1 MNKKVSIILILVLA
15 IIGIVVWFVFKDNV
29 VKESDQVDYLILGN
43 NTLWEKKNDTWRS
56 LDSDKLDKDINYT
69 VYVDNFYKGI
79 YQIDYINTWNVYT
92 ADSNLF
98 YEGNLLA
105 YSNKLIKDVKN
116 YDVDVLS
123 LSDVN
128 YLNDILSKNYTIDD
142 FTYQEKVSVDLN
154 NDGINDYIIVAN
166 NFDIEGA
173 NNYFSI
179 IYTVINGVNNIILN
193 KNIEVEKVHY
203 EPSYAIYAI
212 FNIDGAKGS
221 NIIFRRTYYSM
232 VRNTGYSMYQNND
245 GKYDLVI
252 AD

>member
-1 MNKKVSIILILVLA
+1 M
-15 IIGIVVWFVFKDNV
+15 
-29 VKESDQVDYLILGN
+29 
-43 NTLWEKKNDTWRS
+43 
-56 LDSDKLDKDINYT
+56 
-69 VYVDNFYKGI
+69 
-79 YQIDYINTWNVYT
+79 
-92 ADSNLF
+92 
-98 YEGNLLA
+98 
-105 YSNKLIKDVKN
+105 
-116 YDVDVLS
+116 
-123 LSDVN
+123 N
-128 YLNDILSKNYTIDD
+128 YLNDILSKSYTIDD